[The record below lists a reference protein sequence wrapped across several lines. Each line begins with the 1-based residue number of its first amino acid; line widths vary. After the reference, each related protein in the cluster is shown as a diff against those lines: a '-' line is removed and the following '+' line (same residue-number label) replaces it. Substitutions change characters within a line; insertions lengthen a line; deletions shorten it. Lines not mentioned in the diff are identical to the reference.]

1 MDMTVRLPGVSLVPG
16 PILREARRD
25 VKEGAGL
32 FRRQGR
38 RCYTSLVMEP
48 EKTDALEDRILRRIP
63 IEILTASAVLAL
75 PAMLLFDLPTGLVFF
90 AGGAL
95 SALGFTGLKH
105 SLTRFL
111 ARDRKGALRSGIILY
126 ALRLVLICAVFLLI
140 ILLYPKKIL
149 AFGAGFSMLVLV
161 SLVESVRALLL
172 LRTWK
177 D

>member
-1 MDMTVRLPGVSLVPG
+1 MQTENPN
-16 PILREARRD
+16 
-25 VKEGAGL
+25 
-32 FRRQGR
+32 
-38 RCYTSLVMEP
+38 
-48 EKTDALEDRILRRIP
+48 ALEEGILGRIP
-63 IEILTASAVLAL
+63 VEILAASAILAI
-75 PAMLLFDLPTGLVFF
+75 PAALLFDLPTGLVFF

-95 SALGFTGLKH
+95 SALGFTGLKQ

-126 ALRLVLICAVFLLI
+126 ALRLLLICTAFLLI
-140 ILLYPKKIL
+140 IRLYPRKIL

-161 SLVESVRALLL
+161 SLVESIRALLL

>member
-1 MDMTVRLPGVSLVPG
+1 
-16 PILREARRD
+16 
-25 VKEGAGL
+25 
-32 FRRQGR
+32 
-38 RCYTSLVMEP
+38 MEP
-48 EKTDALEDRILRRIP
+48 EKTDTFEERILRRIP
-63 IEILTASAVLAL
+63 IEILAASAVLAL
-75 PAMLLFDLPTGLVFF
+75 PAMLLFDLPTGLAFL
-90 AGGAL
+90 AGGIFA
-95 SALGFTGLKH
+95 ALGFAGLKR

-111 ARDRKGALRSGIILY
+111 DREKKGALRSGIILY

-161 SLVESVRALLL
+161 SLVEGIRGLLL